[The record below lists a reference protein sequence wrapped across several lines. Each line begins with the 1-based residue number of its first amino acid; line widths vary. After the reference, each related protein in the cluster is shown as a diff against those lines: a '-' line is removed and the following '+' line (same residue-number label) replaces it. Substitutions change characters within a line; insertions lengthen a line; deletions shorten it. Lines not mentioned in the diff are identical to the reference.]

1 MAKANTKKETKSY
14 KEFNFTGSNGNT
26 FVGRL
31 WLDNAKETDKAII
44 TPLSITINGL
54 VIVGCKLVETEKRGN
69 FISFP
74 QYLGK
79 DGEYKDL
86 VFFTSKDDFSDLREL
101 VESLKDK

>member
-1 MAKANTKKETKSY
+1 MAKATKETKKTF

-31 WLDNAKETDKAII
+31 WLDNAKETEKAII
-44 TPLSITINGL
+44 TPLSLTINGL
-54 VIVGCKLVETEKRGN
+54 VIVGCKLVETEKKGD

-86 VFFTSKDDFSDLREL
+86 VFFTSKDDFSDLKEL
-101 VESLKDK
+101 VETLKDK

>member
-1 MAKANTKKETKSY
+1 MAKATKETKKTF
-14 KEFNFTGSNGNT
+14 KEFNVTGSNGNT

-31 WLDNAKETDKAII
+31 WLENVKETEKAVI
-44 TPLSITINGL
+44 TPLSLTINGL
-54 VIVGCKLVETEKRGN
+54 VIVGCKLIESEKGS

-86 VFFTSKDDFSDLREL
+86 VFFTSKDDFSDLKEL
-101 VESLKDK
+101 VEALKDK